1 MPELISVIVGLVG
14 QAIQLP
20 VMQGLLVAAATQAV
34 KEAPV
39 GPSGGPAI
47 RAVAA
52 VLAIAAAVAAAM
64 AKGDV
69 ASLDP
74 AWLGSQLMEALTAFA
89 TATGIWASLKKE

>member
-1 MPELISVIVGLVG
+1 MMDFIGVAAGLVG

-34 KEAPV
+34 KQAPV
-39 GPSGGPAI
+39 GPSNGPAI

-52 VLAIAAAVAAAM
+52 SLAIAAAIAAAL
-64 AKGDV
+64 AKGDT

-74 AWLGSQLMEALTAFA
+74 AWLGSQLLEALTCFA
-89 TATGIWASLKKE
+89 AATGIWASMKRE

>member
-1 MPELISVIVGLVG
+1 MTELIGTVAGLVG

-34 KEAPV
+34 KQSPV

-52 VLAIAAAVAAAM
+52 ALALAAAVAGAV
-64 AKGDV
+64 AKGDT

-74 AWLGSQLMEALTAFA
+74 AWMGEQLLEALTCFA
-89 TATGIWASLKKE
+89 AATGIWASLKKE

>member
-1 MPELISVIVGLVG
+1 MMDFIGVAAGLVG

-34 KEAPV
+34 KQAPV

-52 VLAIAAAVAAAM
+52 SLAIAAAIAAAL
-64 AKGDV
+64 AKGDT
-69 ASLDP
+69 ANLDP
-74 AWLGSQLMEALTAFA
+74 AWIGSQLLEALTCFA
-89 TATGIWASLKKE
+89 AATGIWASMKRE